1 MHWEDDAFVLG
12 ARPFAEGKAL
22 VELFTRG
29 HGRAAGM
36 VYSGRKAAPALQAGN
51 FVHAAWRARTGDQ
64 LGAFGTLEL
73 LDPIAARAM
82 VDPAA
87 LAGVSSAIA
96 LIRAAVEEREPYPE
110 LFDALAIV
118 LTHVTEPELW
128 PVLYAR
134 FELGLLAALGYGLD
148 LAACALTGRGDDL
161 AWVSPRTGRA
171 ACAEA
176 GAPFADKLLR
186 LAPFLAQAN
195 QPVETGDVADAFAL
209 CGYFLESRVFSARGQ
224 GLPDARRRLIEA
236 LGHAQR
242 L

>member
-1 MHWEDDAFVLG
+1 MEWVDDAFVLG
-12 ARPFAEGKAL
+12 ARPFGEGKAV
-22 VELFTRG
+22 VEVFTRS

-36 VYSGRKAAPALQAGN
+36 IYSGRRAGAAVQAGN
-51 FVHAAWRARTGDQ
+51 FVRASWRARTGDH
-64 LGAFGTLEL
+64 LGAFGALEL
-73 LDPIAARAM
+73 LEPIAARAM
-82 VDPAA
+82 ADPAA
-87 LAGVSSAIA
+87 LAGVSCAVA
-96 LIRAAVEEREPYPE
+96 MLRAAVEEREPYPD

-118 LTHVTEPELW
+118 LLHVGEAELW

-148 LAACALTGRGDDL
+148 LSACALTGRVDDL
-161 AWVSPRTGRA
+161 AFVSPRSGKA

-186 LAPFLAQAN
+186 LSPFLARAN
-195 QPVETGDVADAFAL
+195 QPVEAGDLADAFAL
-209 CGYFLESRVFSARGQ
+209 CGYFLEHRVFNARGQ

-236 LGHAQR
+236 LGYCGR